1 MARTPTDYDNR
12 HLVAL
17 YDLLL
22 FVSPTL
28 EVLRLCYVAKCTRS
42 FEDQFPRLPKL
53 RELSVHFMDLS
64 FVGPGPR
71 YLRDSDSDDDS
82 DDEDNS
88 DFDDFDDEEEE
99 IFPLLNKFDVFGVL
113 HFSPFRYWD
122 TLESAAPLLEGL
134 TVPRSQVRVNEHFGF
149 VVGDESESEKDA
161 LREVNTSSAWLNN
174 TRTDRRFMAIDLHDE
189 ACGAPHV
196 TPSEIRV
203 RPENPISGCNR
214 ESPLQYDQNQP
225 YTAKNIAGWSDV

>member
-17 YDLLL
+17 YDLLQ

-28 EVLRLCYVAKCTRS
+28 EVLRLCFVAKCTRA

-53 RELSVHFMDLS
+53 RELSVHFMELS

-71 YLRDSDSDDDS
+71 YLPDDDS
-82 DDEDNS
+82 DDGDNS
-88 DFDDFDDEEEE
+88 DFDDYEEEMGST
-99 IFPLLNKFDVFGVL
+99 FPLLNKFDVFGVL

-134 TVPRSQVRVNEHFGF
+134 TVPKSQVSHLCRVNEHFGF

-161 LREVNTSSAWLNN
+161 LREVKTSAWLNN
-174 TRTDRRFMAIDLHDE
+174 TRPDRRFMAIGLHDE
-189 ACGAPHV
+189 ACGVCA
-196 TPSEIRV
+196 
-203 RPENPISGCNR
+203 NPDR
-214 ESPLQYDQNQP
+214 
-225 YTAKNIAGWSDV
+225 